1 MAKKKRSTQAETA
14 ASDDNI
20 DEIYDEVDVFHQDRD
35 NEILGDFNIGKKKQR
50 VESEVL
56 GVVASQSDLT
66 DDEDYDSDESDDSVD
81 ERLSRKKTEIDKSGI
96 KSADAWGNKKLAYY
110 GSHADKDYGGWDEN
124 EAEALE
130 LEEEDAVTRQ
140 KKLDAGIEAVD
151 FAGLLASDDE
161 EAIIPEKKKKTEDK
175 AANKFETMNKKKQVE
190 FMLKHSGSF
199 DQFVKEYNKRKAQF
213 EELKPMLDGIILCMN
228 DHKLCP
234 FTKQIKAI
242 TAAYTQY
249 LQSYLMFF
257 YLKETTPVENFK
269 LIENHPILD
278 DIMKQYPLVKQIDE
292 FIENNYRRLMKV
304 SDRLK
309 TDPSYA
315 GIIANPEPPKKKRQL
330 NEEGTNSGIM
340 EEDIEKV
347 FARMA
352 SGKDTKNKKVG
363 VFGPALDDIGGVD
376 DEDKKRKITYE
387 MQKNKGLTV
396 KRKKGT
402 AHSRVKKRSQFK
414 KAVHKHR
421 SQVPEVQREVTKY
434 DGERRGIRASTVR
447 SIKLKA

>member
-1 MAKKKRSTQAETA
+1 
-14 ASDDNI
+14 
-20 DEIYDEVDVFHQDRD
+20 
-35 NEILGDFNIGKKKQR
+35 
-50 VESEVL
+50 
-56 GVVASQSDLT
+56 
-66 DDEDYDSDESDDSVD
+66 
-81 ERLSRKKTEIDKSGI
+81 
-96 KSADAWGNKKLAYY
+96 
-110 GSHADKDYGGWDEN
+110 
-124 EAEALE
+124 
-130 LEEEDAVTRQ
+130 
-140 KKLDAGIEAVD
+140 
-151 FAGLLASDDE
+151 
-161 EAIIPEKKKKTEDK
+161 
-175 AANKFETMNKKKQVE
+175 MN
-190 FMLKHSGSF
+190 
-199 DQFVKEYNKRKAQF
+199 DYNK
-213 EELKPMLDGIILCMN
+213 
-228 DHKLCP
+228 CP

-269 LIENHPILD
+269 LIENHPVLD
-278 DIMKQYPLVKQIDE
+278 DIIKQYPMVKQIDE

-304 SDRLK
+304 ADRLK
-309 TDPSYA
+309 DDPSYA
-315 GIIANPEPPKKKRQL
+315 EAIANPKPPKKKRRTAEDEMDSEL
-330 NEEGTNSGIM
+330 I
-340 EEDIEKV
+340 EEDIESV

-352 SGKDTKNKKVG
+352 SGKDKNIKKVNA
-363 VFGPALDDIGGVD
+363 FGPALNEIEGVG

-414 KAVHKHR
+414 KAIHKHR